1 MKTAALRFVGHFLQ
15 MMVAMVVGMA
25 VLDPVWRLVLPDA
38 AERVDVLALV
48 AATDMSIGMA
58 VWMRLRRHDW
68 PSILEMVAAMYVPF
82 LVLLVPYWAGG
93 VSGSTVTTGG
103 HALMVLAMI
112 GVMLRRRA
120 EYSHPHP
127 FGPTGRRVI
136 RVLLRAGVVV
146 VAFVAPPVVVGAVTA
161 STHLDTV
168 YAPPPDVGV
177 PGSVGEA
184 PAHDPAKP
192 TAVVL
197 IGNRGANAADT
208 LAPYETFA
216 AAGVYNVYTVAP
228 KRQRVTLTGGLDLV
242 PDLGFADL
250 EQRLGGRVP
259 DVIAV
264 PAMPEVTA
272 PVTKPLLDWLARQ
285 ARAGALVLGVC
296 QGADVL
302 GAAGLLDGHD
312 ATSHWFRIDGLAKRY
327 PDVRW
332 HRQTR
337 YVDDGNV
344 ITTGGVLSGIDG
356 TLRVIERLQGTQVAS
371 AAAASVGWTHYSP
384 GTPSPLPGSSFGLRD
399 MITGVNLSFRPKQD
413 VGVLV
418 TDGIGE
424 IELSSVFITY
434 SDVSYVARTVA
445 LGVDGTAPVRTRHGL
460 VFLPRAGVF
469 DVPDLDRLMVPG
481 ADAANRR
488 DPALDARV
496 RAELGVTPVYVHAQP
511 GFAFVPVLRDM
522 ARTIDVPTARW
533 RAKTLEY
540 PVDELALTGPGWPW
554 GATLLPLLYGLIGL
568 AVVAAGWLALRARRS
583 GVAAR
588 ATDARATDARAAGGP
603 AAGGPAAHGPQRTA
617 PPGNGP
623 SSAAGSGSM
632 AGNPAADRAP
642 EMAGR

>member
-1 MKTAALRFVGHFLQ
+1 MEISARRGALRFVGHFLQ

-25 VLDPVWRLVLPDA
+25 VLDPVWKLALPGA

-58 VWMRLRRHDW
+58 AWMRLRGHGW
-68 PSILEMVAAMYVPF
+68 ASTLEMVAAMYVPF
-82 LVLLVPYWAGG
+82 LVMLVPYWAGG
-93 VSGSTVTTGG
+93 ISGSTVMAGG

-120 EYSHPHP
+120 EYSHAHP
-127 FGPTGRRVI
+127 LGPTARRWI
-136 RVLLRAGVVV
+136 RGLVRVGVVA
-146 VAFVAPPVVVGAVTA
+146 VAFVAPPVVVGALTA
-161 STHLDTV
+161 SSYLDTI
-168 YAPPPDVGV
+168 YEPPADVGV
-177 PGSVGEA
+177 PASVGAA
-184 PAHDPAKP
+184 PAHDPSKP

-197 IGNRGANAADT
+197 VGNQGANVADA

-216 AAGVYNVYTVAP
+216 ATGAYNVYTVAP

-242 PDLGFADL
+242 PDLGFAEL
-250 EQRLGGRVP
+250 AQRLGGRAP
-259 DVIAV
+259 DVVTV
-264 PAMPEVTA
+264 PAMPAVTA
-272 PVTKPLLDWLARQ
+272 SSTKPLLDWLARQ
-285 ARAGALVLGVC
+285 AGAGSLVLGVC
-296 QGADVL
+296 QGADVVA
-302 GAAGLLDGHD
+302 AAGVLDGHD
-312 ATSHWFRIDGLAKRY
+312 ATSHWFRIDGLAERY

-332 HRQTR
+332 HRATR

-356 TLRVIERLQGTQVAS
+356 TLRVIERLQGTQAAS
-371 AAAASVGWTHYSP
+371 AAAAAVGWTHYSP
-384 GTPSPLPGSSFGLRD
+384 GTPGPLPASTFGLRD

-413 VGVLV
+413 IGVLV
-418 TDGIGE
+418 TGGIGE
-424 IELSSVFITY
+424 IELSSAFIAY

-445 LGVDGTAPVRTRHGL
+445 LGLDGTAPVRTRHGL

-469 DVPDLDRLMVPG
+469 DAADLDRLVVPG

-488 DPALDARV
+488 DPSLDARA
-496 RAELGVTPVYVHAQP
+496 RTELGVTPVYLHAQP

-522 ARTIDVPTARW
+522 ARTVDVPTARW

-568 AVVAAGWLALRARRS
+568 AVVFAGWFGLRARRT
-583 GVAAR
+583 R
-588 ATDARATDARAAGGP
+588 RAA
-603 AAGGPAAHGPQRTA
+603 TA
-617 PPGNGP
+617 PGNGP
-623 SSAAGSGSM
+623 SSAAGSDSGAGSDSEAGSDSAAGSDSGAGSGSM
-632 AGNPAADRAP
+632 AGNPAGDRAP